1 MARLSRKVV
10 WWVFLSVLVIEAIIL
25 VPSLYNLDFA
35 SSQFAFWNSKIV
47 EKRQKTNK
55 TYEK

>member
-1 MARLSRKVV
+1 MS
-10 WWVFLSVLVIEAIIL
+10 IEKKPPYI
-25 VPSLYNLDFA
+25 LDFA